1 MTINE
6 IRQDGVLIS
15 TEEIADVPLLPYEI
29 FNNLSSENA
38 QAIIDLATG
47 LLNRAGEVW
56 DNTYAMPVDAPGK
69 EALRPIAEAVLEAAL
84 PLIS

>member
-1 MTINE
+1 MTANE

-15 TEEIADVPLLPYEI
+15 VEEIAEDAVRPAEI
-29 FNNLSSENA
+29 FNNLLPENA

-47 LLNRAGEVW
+47 LISRAGEVW

-84 PLIS
+84 PLIT